1 MPPPIFVNSMGKTSR
16 RRAPAAPGPVAVV
29 DAATP
34 SAAPADGAEPHKPAS
49 MVEALF
55 AIDRWEQVVLMFLC
69 VSVTMNLLGNYI
81 PGLQVLME
89 SEVVGC
95 ARSPP
100 PRPHS
105 LYMTVCRVSAP
116 ARPAACV

>member
-16 RRAPAAPGPVAVV
+16 RRAPAAPGPAAVV

-34 SAAPADGAEPHKPAS
+34 SAAPADGTEPYKPAS

-69 VSVTMNLLGNYI
+69 VSVTMNFLGNYI

-100 PRPHS
+100 RPHS